1 MYQERTIMA
10 LAAITRNVKVSV
22 EQRFAPERSN
32 PARRQWFFVYTI
44 EIKNEGNKTV
54 QLMHR
59 HWVITN
65 AHGEVE
71 EVRGPGVVGEQP
83 VLRAGQSFRYSSGCP
98 LQTPFGSMVGTY
110 QMVDEDGQEFDAQ
123 IPAFAL
129 RDLGTMQ

>member
-1 MYQERTIMA
+1 MPITA
-10 LAAITRNVKVSV
+10 TTRNVRVSV
-22 EQRFAPERSN
+22 EPRFAPERSN
-32 PARRQWFFVYTI
+32 PARRQWFFLYTI
-44 EIKNEGNKTV
+44 EITNEGSKAV

-83 VLRAGQSFRYSSGCP
+83 LLRAGQSFRYTSGCP
-98 LQTPFGSMVGTY
+98 LQTAFGSMAGTY
-110 QMVDEDGQEFDAQ
+110 LMVDEDGEEFEAT

-129 RDLGTMQ
+129 RDPSSMQ